1 MISLLHKYGK
11 TIAIVATQSLN
22 DALWGLIGDF
32 ALRLFHVAILLSLW
46 RTVMA
51 GQGVVAGMS
60 LEAVLTYTMVAAIF
74 ADQLSG
80 RTQIDDDLWS
90 GNIANRFLRPMGI
103 YGQMLAEMVGG
114 WIPGLLFFALPLLL
128 IAPLLG
134 VDPLPATWEGR
145 AVVPAQFGAGRGSG
159 HGVGSVLCRVHGL
172 LGAQRVRAA
181 TDSHHIDG
189 AVIGPTGAA
198 GALAVGPRGLSR
210 MAALCL
216 AGVGTTANLHRHG
229 RSTRPHPFAG
239 NLGCSAVG
247 WCARRSGAT
256 IAKGWCPMAVKPQPR
271 SPGCQ
276 ALAGAG
282 LSRLH
287 VDDPGLQVFSHQR
300 RLRHG
305 P

>member
-1 MISLLHKYGK
+1 MITLLHKYGK

-22 DALWGLIGDF
+22 DAIWGLIGDF

-134 VDPLPATWEGR
+134 VDPLPATWTVGLWFLLSLALGV
-145 AVVPAQFGAGRGSG
+145 AVGTALDLFFAACMVF
-159 HGVGSVLCRVHGL
+159 LE
-172 LGAQRVRAA
+172 AQRVRAA
-181 TDSHHIDG
+181 TDPHHIDG
-189 AVIGPTGAA
+189 VVVGPAGAA
-198 GALAVGPRGLSR
+198 GAVAVGPGGLSR

-216 AGVGTTANLHRHG
+216 AGVGATAPVHRHG
-229 RSTRPHPFAG
+229 RSTRPHSFAG
-239 NLGCSAVG
+239 NLGCSVVG
-247 WCARRSGAT
+247 
-256 IAKGWCPMAVKPQPR
+256 
-271 SPGCQ
+271 
-276 ALAGAG
+276 
-282 LSRLH
+282 
-287 VDDPGLQVFSHQR
+287 
-300 RLRHG
+300 
-305 P
+305 

>member
-1 MISLLHKYGK
+1 MITLLHKYGK

-22 DALWGLIGDF
+22 DAIWGLIGDF

-74 ADQLSG
+74 ADQLAG

-134 VDPLPATWEGR
+134 VDPPGDMDGR

-181 TDSHHIDG
+181 TDPHHIDG
-189 AVIGPTGAA
+189 AVVGSAGAA
-198 GALAVGPRGLSR
+198 GAVAVGLGGLSR
-210 MAALCL
+210 VAALCL
-216 AGVGTTANLHRHG
+216 AGVGATAPVHRHG

-247 WCARRSGAT
+247 
-256 IAKGWCPMAVKPQPR
+256 
-271 SPGCQ
+271 
-276 ALAGAG
+276 
-282 LSRLH
+282 
-287 VDDPGLQVFSHQR
+287 
-300 RLRHG
+300 
-305 P
+305 

>member
-1 MISLLHKYGK
+1 MITLLHKYGK

-114 WIPGLLFFALPLLL
+114 WIPGLLFFALPLLI

-134 VDPLPATWEGR
+134 VDPLPATWTAGLWFLLSLALGVAVGTALDLFFAACMVFLEHSVYALQRIRTTLTVLLSGR
-145 AVVPAQFGAGRGSG
+145 LVPLALLPWGLGDYLEWLPFAALASAPLRLYTGTGDPQDLIPLQVAWAVV
-159 HGVGSVLCRVHGL
+159 LW
-172 LGAQRVRAA
+172 
-181 TDSHHIDG
+181 
-189 AVIGPTGAA
+189 A
-198 GALAVGPRGLSR
+198 GAH
-210 MAALCL
+210 ALWCHNRERL
-216 AGVGTTANLHRHG
+216 VSHG
-229 RSTRPHPFAG
+229 G
-239 NLGCSAVG
+239 
-247 WCARRSGAT
+247 
-256 IAKGWCPMAVKPQPR
+256 
-271 SPGCQ
+271 
-276 ALAGAG
+276 
-282 LSRLH
+282 
-287 VDDPGLQVFSHQR
+287 
-300 RLRHG
+300 
-305 P
+305 

>member
-22 DALWGLIGDF
+22 DAIWGLMGDF

-80 RTQIDDDLWS
+80 RTRIDDDLWS

-134 VDPLPATWEGR
+134 VDPFRRRGR
-145 AVVPAQFGAGRGSG
+145 LDCGFC
-159 HGVGSVLCRVHGL
+159 SVW
-172 LGAQRVRAA
+172 
-181 TDSHHIDG
+181 
-189 AVIGPTGAA
+189 
-198 GALAVGPRGLSR
+198 
-210 MAALCL
+210 
-216 AGVGTTANLHRHG
+216 
-229 RSTRPHPFAG
+229 
-239 NLGCSAVG
+239 CSV
-247 WCARRSGAT
+247 WQWARRWICSL
-256 IAKGWCPMAVKPQPR
+256 PR
-271 SPGCQ
+271 VWYSWSTACTRCNESAP
-276 ALAGAG
+276 
-282 LSRLH
+282 
-287 VDDPGLQVFSHQR
+287 P
-300 RLRHG
+300 
-305 P
+305 

>member
-1 MISLLHKYGK
+1 MTTLLHKYGK

-22 DALWGLIGDF
+22 DALWGLMGDF

-60 LEAVLTYTMVAAIF
+60 LEAVLTYTMIAAIF

-80 RTQIDDDLWS
+80 RTRIDDDLWS

-134 VDPLPATWEGR
+134 VDPLPATWTAGLWFLLSLVLGVAVGTALDLFFAACMVFLEHSVYALQRIRTTLTMLLSGR
-145 AVVPAQFGAGRGSG
+145 A
-159 HGVGSVLCRVHGL
+159 
-172 LGAQRVRAA
+172 
-181 TDSHHIDG
+181 
-189 AVIGPTGAA
+189 GAA
-198 GALAVGPRGLSR
+198 GAVAVGSGGLSR
-210 MAALCL
+210 VAALCV
-216 AGVGTTANLHRHG
+216 AGVGTAAPVHRHG

-247 WCARRSGAT
+247 GCARALAT
-256 IAKGWCPMAVKPQPR
+256 QPR
-271 SPGCQ
+271 K
-276 ALAGAG
+276 AGVSWR
-282 LSRLH
+282 LSAT
-287 VDDPGLQVFSHQR
+287 S
-300 RLRHG
+300 
-305 P
+305 

>member
-1 MISLLHKYGK
+1 MITLLHKYGK

-74 ADQLSG
+74 ADQLAG
-80 RTQIDDDLWS
+80 RTRIDDDLWS

-134 VDPLPATWEGR
+134 VDPLPATW
-145 AVVPAQFGAGRGSG
+145 
-159 HGVGSVLCRVHGL
+159 
-172 LGAQRVRAA
+172 
-181 TDSHHIDG
+181 T
-189 AVIGPTGAA
+189 
-198 GALAVGPRGLSR
+198 
-210 MAALCL
+210 
-216 AGVGTTANLHRHG
+216 
-229 RSTRPHPFAG
+229 
-239 NLGCSAVG
+239 
-247 WCARRSGAT
+247 
-256 IAKGWCPMAVKPQPR
+256 
-271 SPGCQ
+271 
-276 ALAGAG
+276 AG
-282 LSRLH
+282 LWFLLSLA
-287 VDDPGLQVFSHQR
+287 L
-300 RLRHG
+300 
-305 P
+305 